1 MTSVPP
7 APDGLTSRDF
17 PVLWPV
23 LTRWADNDM
32 FGHLNNAVYYQL
44 FDTAING
51 WIQTNVELDPV
62 TTTAQGIVAESGCRY
77 FSELHFPQR
86 LVIGLAVTRLGRS
99 SVTYRLGVFRAA
111 EELAGEEPQAV
122 AALGHWV
129 HVYVDRTSRRP
140 VPVPD
145 AIRSLLS
152 TACVSQ
158 SASAVPRYASA
169 MPVLSKTVEVAAS
182 AASILAIVADFEA
195 YPQWNEEIK
204 GLWVLARYD
213 DGRPS
218 QLRLDAAYEAIE
230 DTLIQAVYYPGANQI
245 QTVMQQGDLFAKQE
259 QLFSVVETGA
269 TSLLTVDMDV
279 EPSMPIPA
287 PMVKTLV
294 GNVLDYL
301 AENLKKRAEEL
312 ASSS

>member
-62 TTTAQGIVAESGCRY
+62 TSTAQGIVAESGCRY

-86 LVIGLAVTRLGRS
+86 LVVGLAVTRLGRS
-99 SVTYRLGVFRAA
+99 SVTYRLGIIRAA
-111 EELAGEEPQAV
+111 EELAGEGEQKI

-129 HVYVDRTSRRP
+129 HVYIDRTTRRP
-140 VPVPD
+140 VPIPD

-152 TACVSQ
+152 TACVS
-158 SASAVPRYASA
+158 
-169 MPVLSKTVEVAAS
+169 
-182 AASILAIVADFEA
+182 
-195 YPQWNEEIK
+195 
-204 GLWVLARYD
+204 
-213 DGRPS
+213 
-218 QLRLDAAYEAIE
+218 
-230 DTLIQAVYYPGANQI
+230 
-245 QTVMQQGDLFAKQE
+245 
-259 QLFSVVETGA
+259 
-269 TSLLTVDMDV
+269 
-279 EPSMPIPA
+279 
-287 PMVKTLV
+287 
-294 GNVLDYL
+294 
-301 AENLKKRAEEL
+301 
-312 ASSS
+312 